1 MNIEYTEQ
9 DLAKLRSIQTQIH
22 AQTLISR
29 DAGDKVLELLQ
40 ELRNEQVRIAARFHE
55 SKVKP

>member
-9 DLAKLRSIQTQIH
+9 DIRKLRSIQTQIH

>member
-9 DLAKLRSIQTQIH
+9 DIKTIRSIQTQIH
-22 AQTLISR
+22 AQTLIAR